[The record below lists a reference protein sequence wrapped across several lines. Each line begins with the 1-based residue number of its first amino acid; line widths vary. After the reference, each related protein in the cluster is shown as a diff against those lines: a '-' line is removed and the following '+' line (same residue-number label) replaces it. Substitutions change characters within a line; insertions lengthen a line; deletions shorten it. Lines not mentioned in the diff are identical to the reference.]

1 MGHHHRSRREI
12 LNGISVLGAGSLLLP
27 VFGQKPDTS
36 APAILRGRIE
46 DQAGKPVAAK
56 IRVVESG
63 TGREYMPEKSIRTMP
78 ARPGNPDIRH
88 YFYAKGNYEVAV
100 PP

>member
-12 LNGISVLGAGSLLLP
+12 LNSISVLGAGSLLMP

-46 DQAGKPVAAK
+46 DPAGKPVAAK
-56 IRVVESG
+56 IRVLETS
-63 TGREYMPEKSIRTMP
+63 TGREYLPEKSIRTMP
-78 ARPGNPDIRH
+78 ARPGNREIRR
-88 YFYAKGNYEVAV
+88 YFYAKGKYEIA
-100 PP
+100 